1 MYIADLHYKYTQ
13 QLVAHA
19 LRHSAYG
26 LVLCTWIQPSA
37 SLDVCHYFITIIP
50 NKMLHVHTYM
60 FMYNNKIHSPLH
72 LAESLSGQKDKEE
85 EERKGC
91 WQEGGPVYMYMNM
104 WVRGKW

>member
-1 MYIADLHYKYTQ
+1 M
-13 QLVAHA
+13 
-19 LRHSAYG
+19 
-26 LVLCTWIQPSA
+26 
-37 SLDVCHYFITIIP
+37 
-50 NKMLHVHTYM
+50 YM